1 MNKKTVIMLTAI
13 ICVVSVILVSIFGQ
27 VPNFQTNVL
36 VKTIAIEG
44 YLDKNGKVIACEK
57 NNAGENV
64 IWLDKIEAG
73 ETSIVLKWKINPDN
87 ASNPDVYFSTGIDDG
102 SIVVSDQGIVTFY
115 TSTRTNCVV
124 TIKAKDGSLVSAR
137 VIIIKKNSQDDSQ
150 NGGVE
155 L

>member
-1 MNKKTVIMLTAI
+1 MNKKIVIMLTAV
-13 ICVVSVILVSIFGQ
+13 ICVVSVVLISIFGQ

-36 VKTIAIEG
+36 VKSITIEG
-44 YLDKNGKVIACEK
+44 YLDKNGNVIPCEK
-57 NNAGENV
+57 NNSGEDI

-73 ETSIVLKWKINPDN
+73 ETTIVLKWKINPEN
-87 ASNPDVYFSTGIDDG
+87 ASNPDVYFTTGIDDG

-124 TIKAKDGSLVSAR
+124 TIKAQDGSLVSAR
-137 VIIIKKNSQDDSQ
+137 VIIMKKTPDD
-150 NGGVE
+150 NIPDDGVE

>member
-1 MNKKTVIMLTAI
+1 MNKKTIIMLTAI
-13 ICVVSVILVSIFGQ
+13 ICVVSIILVSIFGQ

-36 VKTIAIEG
+36 VKTISIEG
-44 YLDKNGKVIACEK
+44 YLDKNGNIIPCEK
-57 NNAGENV
+57 NNAGEDI

-73 ETSIVLKWKINPDN
+73 ETSIVLKWKINPNN
-87 ASNPDVYFSTGIDDG
+87 ASNPDVYFSTGIDDD

-124 TIKAKDGSLVSAR
+124 TIKAKDGSLVFAR
-137 VIIIKKNSQDDSQ
+137 VIIMKRVSNNSPD
-150 NGGVE
+150 GGVE

>member
-1 MNKKTVIMLTAI
+1 MNKKTIIMLTAI

-36 VKTIAIEG
+36 VKTISIEG
-44 YLDKNGKVIACEK
+44 YFDKNGNIIPCKK
-57 NNAGENV
+57 NNAGEDI

-73 ETSIVLKWKINPDN
+73 ETSIVLKWKINPNN
-87 ASNPDVYFSTGIDDG
+87 ASNSDVYFSTGIDDG

-124 TIKAKDGSLVSAR
+124 TIKAKDGSLVFSR
-137 VIIIKKNSQDDSQ
+137 VIIMKRESNDSPDS
-150 NGGVE
+150 GVE